1 MDSIYTFLKNH
12 KGVFLSIFIVWL
24 IFFISVI
31 FLTKDIS
38 LSFTPSMTSSNLGV
52 FGDSFNVLTSLFT
65 GLAFAGVIISIV
77 LQTKELQETQK
88 EFKGQKEAL
97 EEQNFDNKFF
107 QMLNLLSNVIEKLY
121 YKIPRTGTNDYNG
134 REVIRFI
141 KKDLETKAKSGN
153 ILNNFQSIFNEIND
167 RYNTTF
173 KYYFINLYQILN
185 YIDKYA
191 NSEKDAKEYTNIL
204 RAQLSKDEL
213 VLLFY
218 NAYGVIEFSGNR
230 YKNLVEEYALFE
242 HLMYKDLNPDNKN
255 HIVDKL
261 LIEYAEEAFGEN
273 IAIKDKRQELI
284 LLSQAKRH
292 PIGEYIEG

>member
-1 MDSIYTFLKNH
+1 MDSIYTFLKDH

-24 IFFISVI
+24 IFFISVV

-121 YKIPRTGTNDYNG
+121 YKVPMTGGKDYHG
-134 REVIRFI
+134 REVIRYI
-141 KKDLETKAKSGN
+141 KKDLESKAKSGN
-153 ILNNFQSIFNEIND
+153 ILYDFQSIFNTIND
-167 RYNTTF
+167 EYNTTF

-185 YIDKYA
+185 YIDRYTDNKNYA
-191 NSEKDAKEYTNIL
+191 KGYTNIL

-218 NAYGVIEFSGNR
+218 NAYGVIEFSGDR
-230 YKNLVEEYALFE
+230 YKNLVEKYALFE

-255 HIVDKL
+255 NFVDTL
-261 LIEYAEEAFGEN
+261 LLEYAEEAFGGNTAMKE
-273 IAIKDKRQELI
+273 KRQKLI
-284 LLSQAKRH
+284 SS
-292 PIGEYIEG
+292 PIRPEPVEG